1 MRCDL
6 VLLALGLVSVADA
19 FFFPFFNKGK
29 GKGNSGKYPGPSKVP
44 SHYGPP
50 RPRPPIRPTLTYGP
64 PRPQTTY
71 GPPNV
76 RPRPPSNSYGP
87 PSKGKGTGGYPG
99 TGGGKGDGGYPGGSG
114 GHSGGKGTGGYP
126 GGSGTGGHGGKGSG
140 GYPGGSGGHSGGHT
154 GGKGTGGYPGGSG
167 GHSGGHSGG
176 KGTGGYPGGNG
187 GHSGGYSGGKGTGGH
202 SGSGGS
208 LNHHT
213 HYHSHYHSTTV
224 GVGPRETLTGVLPTL
239 TTGLPGPGVP
249 YTTVVGPASA
259 GPLSPPRPTHSTTIV
274 HTRPPHTGYRYLP
287 PQGQASDKVA
297 TYVRPESEL
306 TAEEELISP
315 RGAGGATARLELA
328 ELSSNLVE
336 VGTAAGPGV
345 EEQGPQTELQ
355 AAASSD
361 QPVLQQPA
369 ALTDRLRQLGLLR
382 FLALVE
388 RAGLEKVLE
397 SRGGVTVFAF
407 TDEAWSLLP
416 YSLRRQLSADPG
428 RLRQLLLHHVTPLAV
443 PLSAFNDNMVLKS
456 ASPSGATLRINIY
469 QMSRYS
475 KRVVTVNGAQVL
487 RSDASSSSGGV
498 IHVLDKALVAEA
510 VLDALQYVSTQQC
523 ADLDFSG
530 VSNMLSKLGVSQ
542 LLSQQ
547 APLTL
552 FLPISAAF
560 SDPNSLM
567 EDFSNSTKVMQNS
580 LLYHMV
586 PGTFYSAGLRDGQ
599 WLETLLDGQELELQ
613 VVTDG
618 YTRRISTVSKQAQVI
633 RADIPISNGV
643 IHIVDFVLRPER
655 NLQRCDVRR

>member
-1 MRCDL
+1 
-6 VLLALGLVSVADA
+6 
-19 FFFPFFNKGK
+19 
-29 GKGNSGKYPGPSKVP
+29 
-44 SHYGPP
+44 
-50 RPRPPIRPTLTYGP
+50 
-64 PRPQTTY
+64 
-71 GPPNV
+71 
-76 RPRPPSNSYGP
+76 
-87 PSKGKGTGGYPG
+87 
-99 TGGGKGDGGYPGGSG
+99 
-114 GHSGGKGTGGYP
+114 
-126 GGSGTGGHGGKGSG
+126 
-140 GYPGGSGGHSGGHT
+140 
-154 GGKGTGGYPGGSG
+154 
-167 GHSGGHSGG
+167 
-176 KGTGGYPGGNG
+176 
-187 GHSGGYSGGKGTGGH
+187 
-202 SGSGGS
+202 
-208 LNHHT
+208 
-213 HYHSHYHSTTV
+213 
-224 GVGPRETLTGVLPTL
+224 
-239 TTGLPGPGVP
+239 
-249 YTTVVGPASA
+249 
-259 GPLSPPRPTHSTTIV
+259 
-274 HTRPPHTGYRYLP
+274 
-287 PQGQASDKVA
+287 
-297 TYVRPESEL
+297 
-306 TAEEELISP
+306 
-315 RGAGGATARLELA
+315 
-328 ELSSNLVE
+328 
-336 VGTAAGPGV
+336 
-345 EEQGPQTELQ
+345 
-355 AAASSD
+355 
-361 QPVLQQPA
+361 
-369 ALTDRLRQLGLLR
+369 
-382 FLALVE
+382 
-388 RAGLEKVLE
+388 
-397 SRGGVTVFAF
+397 
-407 TDEAWSLLP
+407 
-416 YSLRRQLSADPG
+416 
-428 RLRQLLLHHVTPLAV
+428 
-443 PLSAFNDNMVLKS
+443 MVLKS